1 MTNVCSVHAVSYHGA
16 FNNPLSADYSLTW
29 KKVHDKLKG
38 KKTKRGNSM
47 SGPRLI
53 FNYLPIMQLKK
64 MRRKCMEILTVI
76 NSE

>member
-1 MTNVCSVHAVSYHGA
+1 MTNLCSVHAVSYHEA

-38 KKTKRGNSM
+38 KKNKIENSM
-47 SGPRLI
+47 SGPHLI
-53 FNYLPIMQLKK
+53 FNYLPIVQLKK
-64 MRRKCMEILTVI
+64 VRRKCIEILTVI